1 MAERL
6 SFRWSY
12 VAAPLTLFLLSLILA
27 ASIYHLLPAELASH
41 FELDGTPDGWLS
53 REVTMVWL
61 LMPQLVLVLLAG
73 GVGWGVSRLS
83 ARFGQ
88 IDSTVVRAGRVV
100 LLMGNLIALPQL
112 LLCFAMIDIFSYNL
126 YQRHIMPMWVF
137 LLLILILVTIALG
150 VFLVYIFSKLRGGQR
165 G

>member
-12 VAAPLTLFLLSLILA
+12 IAAPLAIFLLSLILA
-27 ASIYHLLPAELASH
+27 ACFYHLLPQELASH

-53 REVTMVWL
+53 REATMVWL
-61 LMPQLVLVLLAG
+61 LAPQLVFVLVAAAIA
-73 GVGWGVSRLS
+73 WGVSRLS

-88 IDSTVVRAGRVV
+88 MESSRVRPKIS
-100 LLMGNLIALPQL
+100 LLFMGNIIALPQL
-112 LLCFAMIDIFSYNL
+112 LIGFAMVDIFRYNL
-126 YQRHIMPMWVF
+126 YQRHIMPMWAF
-137 LLLILILVTIALG
+137 LLLILGLVTIALA
-150 VFLVYIFSKLRGGQR
+150 VFLVYIFSRLRGGQR